1 MGSFFYPT
9 TIATWKFDVDG
20 AYNEPILTG
29 SNLITNGNF
38 ETWSSAT
45 NAGTW
50 TELLAGT
57 STVNR
62 ESSVVQAGS
71 FSCRFDVDASNSI
84 PKVAAALT
92 ATHARWLRI
101 DYYWNLN
108 TGTAT
113 VGFTPSDANLLC
125 SADARLISA
134 GSWQPQFDTGLV
146 YGAGVFAP
154 TFQPVSA
161 ASKSVYL
168 DSATAFYLDDS
179 SIAAICDGQGINEPV
194 SCKIKTLRTGTHAGV
209 LGWIDSTSKANY
221 IIAIHDGVNVRML
234 KCVNG
239 TLNIL
244 VNTPTAFV
252 TNATLEI
259 RRPSGNS
266 FEVWYNGAKVGL
278 TQTINDASIINNT
291 KAAILSTYSA
301 NRISEMRI
309 NNVLVPYFNALY
321 NSFSGDRGYSTVTR
335 NNTTFFVTQ
344 ESGLLPLIHT
354 GWTKDVNGLIGGT
367 GFIFTR
373 AILVGRTDSLSAAIN
388 NYTSSSEVGI
398 ISNADG
404 SSTPNNY
411 LRAYYNGTQ
420 IKLDKVVAGV
430 TTNLITSA
438 TSFVANAS
446 IEIVRVG
453 LSTFQL
459 KYNGSQ
465 VGTNQTVNDVAI
477 QNGPYMGLSS
487 TNANNKFLNL
497 IVNNQNLPFQLS

>member
-134 GSWQPQFDTGLV
+134 GSWQPQFDTGLI
-146 YGAGVFAP
+146 YGAGGFAP

-209 LGWIDSTSKANY
+209 LGWVDSASKLNY

-244 VNTPTAFV
+244 VNVAVAFV

-266 FEVWYNGAKVGL
+266 FEVWYNGSKVGL
-278 TQTINDASIINNT
+278 TQTINNASIINNT

-309 NNVLVPYFNALY
+309 NNVLVPYFNGVY
-321 NSFSGDRGYSTVTR
+321 NNFSPDRGYKIIYRNGAWIAVTE
-335 NNTTFFVTQ
+335 
-344 ESGLLPLIHT
+344 ESGLVPFNHT
-354 GWTKDVNGLIGGT
+354 GWAADVNGLISGT
-367 GFIFTR
+367 GFLLTR
-373 AILVGRTDSLSAAIN
+373 PTLVGRASSVTAAIN
-388 NYTSSSEVGI
+388 NYTSTSEVGI
-398 ISNADG
+398 ISNADTL
-404 SSTPNNY
+404 TPTNY

-420 IKLDKVVAGV
+420 FKLDKIVAGV

-438 TSFVANAS
+438 GSFVSGAS
-446 IEIVRVG
+446 IEIVRTA
-453 LSTFQL
+453 LATFQL

-465 VGTNQTVNDVAI
+465 VGTNQTVNDAAI
-477 QNGPYMGLSS
+477 QNGSYMGLHS
-487 TNANNKFLNL
+487 NNTLNKYINL
-497 IVNNQNLPFQLS
+497 VVNGQNLPFQLS